1 MLFCKCLVYM
11 KTLDASICFVCD
23 MCLNAVGSEE
33 DMAGVPPFLDSTDVH
48 TGVQGAGHQE
58 NSSLESC
65 HNLPD
70 LHLESA
76 TDFSD
81 SPTAA
86 SEHANGEAQKV
97 VQTLS
102 AIAAHREVPA
112 EEEAGEGEERRAA
125 PIGNAPETEQQTHT
139 VSVDVGG
146 EEKQEGDVVVV
157 RVEGIEEIEE
167 VEASLTPPIA
177 HGHASHKL
185 KSRKGREEEGGQEY
199 EGTSEIPECLCKVG
213 AFARF
218 R

>member
-1 MLFCKCLVYM
+1 
-11 KTLDASICFVCD
+11 
-23 MCLNAVGSEE
+23 MCLNEVGSEE
-33 DMAGVPPFLDSTDVH
+33 DMAGVPPFLDPTDVH
-48 TGVQGAGHQE
+48 TGAPGAGHQE
-58 NSSLESC
+58 NMPADIKESSLESY

-81 SPTAA
+81 SPAAA
-86 SEHANGEAQKV
+86 SEHATGEAGKV

-102 AIAAHREVPA
+102 EIAAHEEVSA
-112 EEEAGEGEERRAA
+112 EEEAGEGEERIAA
-125 PIGNAPETEQQTHT
+125 PNTGNAPETQQQTHI

-157 RVEGIEEIEE
+157 RVEGIEEIE
-167 VEASLTPPIA
+167 AALTRPIA
-177 HGHASHKL
+177 DGHASHKL
-185 KSRKGREEEGGQEY
+185 KSRGEGGGQGGQEH

-213 AFARF
+213 AFVRF

>member
-1 MLFCKCLVYM
+1 M
-11 KTLDASICFVCD
+11 KTFDASICFVCD
-23 MCLNAVGSEE
+23 MCLNEVGSEE
-33 DMAGVPPFLDSTDVH
+33 DMAGVPPFLDPTDVH
-48 TGVQGAGHQE
+48 TGAPGAGHQE
-58 NSSLESC
+58 NMPANIKESSLESC

-86 SEHANGEAQKV
+86 SEHANGEAEKV

-157 RVEGIEEIEE
+157 VRVEGIEEIE
-167 VEASLTPPIA
+167 AALTRPIA
-177 HGHASHKL
+177 DGHASHKL
-185 KSRKGREEEGGQEY
+185 KSRRGREEEGGQEY

-213 AFARF
+213 AFVRF